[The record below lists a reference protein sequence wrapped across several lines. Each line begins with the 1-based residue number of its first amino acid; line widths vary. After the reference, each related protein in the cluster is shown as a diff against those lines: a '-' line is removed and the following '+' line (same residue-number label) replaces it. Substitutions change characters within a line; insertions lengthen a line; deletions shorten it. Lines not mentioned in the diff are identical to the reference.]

1 MSGRLRFAIDRRAR
15 GTTLVEA
22 LVALVVLA
30 FGILAV
36 ARVQAHL
43 RLHADVAR
51 ERAEAVRLAEE
62 DLEVLRAFAVV
73 PASGPLR
80 SWDAI
85 ASAAAAFDSASG
97 TARNTTFELA
107 RDVRVLAVGATKQA
121 TVSIAWTDRTGGTQR
136 VLLDSMVAGSDP
148 TYAATLA
155 LAPAGRPVKGARG
168 RSTKVPVLARNL
180 GDGRSA
186 FKTAAGSNVAVV
198 VDNATGDVVARC
210 TAVSTAIDTRALAA
224 SDLAGCDTHSGLLV
238 SGTVRFAFGAPPDP
252 AHAHDGPLPLAVA
265 LTLTGG
271 TYPLSPACAAEA
283 RKTVRYTTA
292 SGSLAV
298 ESVPLAA
305 LPASLGLA
313 TWTDTGDR
321 HVAWH
326 CVVYPRADGTWSG
339 RATLVPSGWTV
350 GTGPGDLRVC
360 RYSADLDGSGAV
372 DTNAEHPAAWT
383 RVDTALADQNFL
395 VVAGPQ
401 ACPSAAPVRIAGTA
415 GDVFVDLSTVAHQ
428 P

>member
-1 MSGRLRFAIDRRAR
+1 MSGETTLAACRRTR

-43 RLHADVAR
+43 RLHADIAR

-62 DLEVLRAFAVV
+62 DLETLRAFAVV
-73 PASGPLR
+73 PASGTLR

-85 ASAAAAFDSASG
+85 ASATAAFDAASG
-97 TARNTTFELA
+97 AIRNTSFELA
-107 RDVRVLAVGATKQA
+107 RDVRVLSVGATKQT
-121 TVSIAWTDRTGGTQR
+121 TVSIAWTDRTGGMQR
-136 VLLDSMVAGSDP
+136 VLIDSMVAGSDP

-168 RSTKVPVLARNL
+168 RSAGVPVLARNL

-186 FKTAAGSNVAVV
+186 FKTAAGSNVAVI
-198 VDNATGDVVARC
+198 VDNMTGDVVARC
-210 TAVSTAIDTRALAA
+210 TSVSAAIDTSALTT
-224 SDLAGCDTHSGLLV
+224 SDLTGCDTHTGLLV
-238 SGTVRFAFGAPPDP
+238 SGTVRFALGVPPDP
-252 AHAHDGPLPLAVA
+252 AQARDAPLPLTVA
-265 LTLTGG
+265 LALTGG
-271 TYPLSPACAAEA
+271 PYPLPPACASEA
-283 RKTVRYTTA
+283 RKAVRYVTA
-292 SGSLAV
+292 SGSLAI

-305 LPASLGLA
+305 MPASLGLA

-339 RATLVPSGWTV
+339 RATLVPSGWTI
-350 GTGPGDLRVC
+350 GTGPADLRVC
-360 RYSADLDGSGAV
+360 RYSADLDGSGAI
-372 DTNAEHPAAWT
+372 DTNAEHPADWA
-383 RVDTALADQNFL
+383 RVDAALANQNFL
-395 VVAGPQ
+395 VIAGPQ
-401 ACPSAAPVRIAGTA
+401 PCPSAAPVRIAGAA